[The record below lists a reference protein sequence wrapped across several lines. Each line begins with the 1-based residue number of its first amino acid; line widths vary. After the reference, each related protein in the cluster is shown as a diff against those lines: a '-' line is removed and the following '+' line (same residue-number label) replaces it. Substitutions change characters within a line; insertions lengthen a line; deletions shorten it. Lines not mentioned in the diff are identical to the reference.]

1 MAITDQIKTL
11 DRQIKQNEAQQ
22 DLDRKAAEIFA
33 LPSNNFDKYECLTGE
48 DLVLKPCT
56 LEQAR
61 FDYSALSKF
70 LDKSLKEKEKE
81 EKPLKIL
88 KNTEDKNK
96 KQFKAIISQG
106 NIQLN
111 TIKNINTG

>member
-1 MAITDQIKTL
+1 M
-11 DRQIKQNEAQQ
+11 
-22 DLDRKAAEIFA
+22 
-33 LPSNNFDKYECLTGE
+33 
-48 DLVLKPCT
+48 
-56 LEQAR
+56 
-61 FDYSALSKF
+61 SKF

-96 KQFKAIISQG
+96 KQFKAIKSQG

>member
-1 MAITDQIKTL
+1 M
-11 DRQIKQNEAQQ
+11 
-22 DLDRKAAEIFA
+22 
-33 LPSNNFDKYECLTGE
+33 PSNNFDKYECLTGE
-48 DLVLKPCT
+48 DLVLKPST
-56 LEQAR
+56 LEQDR

-96 KQFKAIISQG
+96 KQFKAIKSQG